1 MGITGLL
8 KFVEQATNYGHISKL
23 KGATVAIDTFCLLHK
38 GAYSCSDK
46 IVNYQQK
53 ILILSITI
61 NEMYLGSRC

>member
-53 ILILSITI
+53 I
-61 NEMYLGSRC
+61 